1 MTGSSVYR
9 TEAEWMVDVRAVAG
23 RFGWLCWH
31 HLRSEGTR
39 AGLPDL
45 ELAHPGGQVG
55 VHVRV
60 ELKTDRHD
68 SHLSPAQVVTLDVLA
83 RCTPWSWLFVWRP
96 SDRDEI
102 DHILAR
108 RGLCDG
114 ATAGTS
120 WRNPERRIREV
131 RRLSDSELGDVIRI
145 GRDAGIVYRTT
156 DVNMTPDFR

>member
-1 MTGSSVYR
+1 MTGTVYR
-9 TEAEWMVDVRAVAG
+9 TEAEWMVDVRATAG

-45 ELAHPGGQVG
+45 ELVHPARV
-55 VHVRV
+55 VHARV

-83 RCTPWSWLFVWRP
+83 RCCPDSWLFVWRP

-102 DHILAR
+102 DEILSRLGRHERAHPPT
-108 RGLCDG
+108 L
-114 ATAGTS
+114 TS
-120 WRNPERRIREV
+120 WREPERRIREV
-131 RRLSDSELGDVIRI
+131 RRLSDSELRDVIRI
-145 GRDAGIVYRTT
+145 GRDSGILYRTT
-156 DVNMTPDFR
+156 DPALTPEFR